1 MTEPEGSL
9 TPAQYEILEA
19 IWNAPH
25 GQATIAEIW
34 STIGGSRGI
43 SRTTVLNQVDRLE
56 KRGWLKR
63 HPHADG
69 LQYTVTKRKEQ
80 VNKGLAQD
88 FVDSFFG
95 GSASE
100 LLMSLLG
107 SKRVTVKE
115 AAKLRALLETRLS
128 DRKS

>member
-1 MTEPEGSL
+1 MEPDGSL

-19 IWNAPH
+19 IWNSPK

-34 STIGGSRGI
+34 STITDVRSI

-63 HPHADG
+63 HPHAEG
-69 LQYTVTKRKEQ
+69 FRYTVTKRKEQ
-80 VNKGLAQD
+80 VTKGLAQE
-88 FVDSFFG
+88 FVDSFFA
-95 GSASE
+95 GSASD

-107 SKRVTVKE
+107 SKRVTATE
-115 AAKLRALLETRLS
+115 AQKLRALLESRLS